1 MKEIIVVGLIF
12 IVVGIIGQ
20 YYLQKKFNINGKVNN
35 ISKSAKRLQRIALGI
50 TFIIYMVTAFVL
62 IFKYDEL
69 NVFYI
74 LMPYFIVISLIRLF
88 TQWQYNRHAN
98 RWILELFTSFILLVY
113 LIIITYSEL
122 W

>member
-35 ISKSAKRLQRIALGI
+35 VSKSAKRLQRIILVI
-50 TFIIYMVTAFVL
+50 TFVIYMVIIFVL
-62 IFKYDEL
+62 LIKYDEF
-69 NVFYI
+69 NII
-74 LMPYFIVISLIRLF
+74 LVLIPFIIITSLVRTY
-88 TQWQYNRHAN
+88 TQWKYNRHAN
-98 RWILELFTSFILLVY
+98 VWILELFTVFILLAL
-113 LIIITYSEL
+113 LITMNYIEL